1 LNLEPFNSSRP
12 DPDQLLARIQ
22 WGEQKKTRGKLI
34 VFLGYA
40 AGVGKTYAMLETAHQ
55 RKAEGLDVVVGYVE
69 THHRPETEALLTN
82 LEIIPRRTIEYRG
95 VSLSEMDVDTVL
107 ARHPQIALVDELAHT
122 DIPGSRYAKRYQ
134 DVEELLE
141 AGISV

>member
-1 LNLEPFNSSRP
+1 
-12 DPDQLLARIQ
+12 
-22 WGEQKKTRGKLI
+22 
-34 VFLGYA
+34 
-40 AGVGKTYAMLETAHQ
+40 MLETAHQ